1 MGNMKDIMI
10 NSCYFTNPRCTLIN
24 VDQDSVN
31 EEIVA
36 SINGCTFMETGSPSE
51 SLHNGKKAA
60 FPDHQGFPILRRDI
74 EDVGKFV
81 VVRNGGKV
89 TCSASGNSYR
99 GPGFEC
105 AVSDG
110 SQLRFSSMDMPWKD
124 F

>member
-1 MGNMKDIMI
+1 MLVNLMGNMKGVMI
-10 NSCYFTNPRCTLIN
+10 NNCYFNNPRCTLIN

-74 EDVGKFV
+74 EDAGKFV
-81 VVRNGGKV
+81 VVRNWGQEVLCLYEAGGWANF
-89 TCSASGNSYR
+89 SA
-99 GPGFEC
+99 
-105 AVSDG
+105 
-110 SQLRFSSMDMPWKD
+110 
-124 F
+124 